1 MNLSLDV
8 DRGISELP
16 EGDPASR
23 ERAIRVMASGVWR
36 ISVHSSAQRFELVGP
51 LIPGAWS
58 RHDDELGRRMP
69 GELLIDTG
77 AYGAMIDLDTAMSL
91 QLNLCGTREIHGIH
105 GYGSLQQ
112 FLAKLVLPAKD
123 QDDQDCFFEQVM
135 ECVGVPSLMEKN
147 REHGAQIIGI
157 LGRVFLQSAH
167 LEMEG
172 SAGRIT
178 LHLRDSV

>member
-91 QLNLCGTREIHGIH
+91 QLNLCGTREIHGI
-105 GYGSLQQ
+105 Y
-112 FLAKLVLPAKD
+112 LAKLVLPAKD